1 MIMPSDKEYKE
12 TKQIMLGKKVMK
24 PEFIELAEWID
35 ETYEVKTINI
45 IYDTFVSARKKQSR
59 LQICFEFESESL
71 KFQDGPL
78 GNFHETKQTAIAQK
92 FREILRTEKSA
103 NSGKLINIFRTPKY
117 ITNNILIVFSAFE
130 PIAKI
135 EANESVPDSRV
146 KALKHELDNKD
157 IWEISRAFGG
167 TTIFLYT
174 DEQSKNTRIPQN
186 IKNGRTSILIYSVST
201 MYSGISNGKSF
212 RSTWTARKTLTII
225 TRVIG
230 TIITN
235 EKIKNGTQQHL
246 YAMPFGTLRIA
257 KLGGNL

>member
-1 MIMPSDKEYKE
+1 LCAICKKTTVPIMIMPSDKEYKE

-174 DEQSKNTRIPQN
+174 DEQSKKYENSAEHKKWTDKYFDLLSQYDVFGYFKREVF
-186 IKNGRTSILIYSVST
+186 SVYLDSKENFDNN
-201 MYSGISNGKSF
+201 YESNWYYYYK
-212 RSTWTARKTLTII
+212 
-225 TRVIG
+225 
-230 TIITN
+230 
-235 EKIKNGTQQHL
+235 
-246 YAMPFGTLRIA
+246 
-257 KLGGNL
+257 